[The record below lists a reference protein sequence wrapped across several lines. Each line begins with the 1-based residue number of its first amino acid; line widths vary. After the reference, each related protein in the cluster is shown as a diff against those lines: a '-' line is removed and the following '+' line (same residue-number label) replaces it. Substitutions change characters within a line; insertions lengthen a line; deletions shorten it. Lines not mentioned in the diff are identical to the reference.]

1 MRTTEKAMNDLR
13 NQKIGKVA
21 GCVIS
26 MKIVLTDKGI
36 YSFVAAS
43 ILALYSGPSL
53 WTPL

>member
-1 MRTTEKAMNDLR
+1 MAVNDQHNL
-13 NQKIGKVA
+13 KKYIGKMA

-26 MKIVLTDKGI
+26 MEIVLTHKGI